1 MENEKPTRRAVLR
14 SSVGERLA
22 VPIQAL
28 IIILLASLLGIGSN
42 LIRKDRIPFIS
53 HPSDVSGK
61 EKADNA
67 VTLAEA
73 KERFDS
79 GMGFFIDARSADT
92 YRKGHILNA
101 LNLPEEDFEARIAEV
116 KDLIPDSSEF
126 TVIVYCDGEECEAS
140 TKLEKKLEG
149 YGYKNVRVFFGGWNE
164 WVKAE
169 YPIEGTPE

>member
-1 MENEKPTRRAVLR
+1 MEKEKPTRKVVLR
-14 SSVGERLA
+14 SYVGARLA
-22 VPIQAL
+22 VPLQAL

-42 LIRKDRIPFIS
+42 LIRKDRIPFIPQ
-53 HPSDVSGK
+53 PSDVSGK

-79 GMGFFIDARSADT
+79 GMGFFIDARSADA

-101 LNLPEEDFEARIAEV
+101 VSLPEEDFENRIAEV

-126 TVIVYCDGEECEAS
+126 IVIVYCDGEECEAS
-140 TKLEKKLEG
+140 DKLEKKLEG
-149 YGYKNVRVFFGGWNE
+149 YGYKNIRVFFGGWNE
-164 WVKAE
+164 WVKAG
-169 YPIEGTPE
+169 YPIEDTSE